1 MISRNPIAT
10 IHQDALDQGSTAA
23 LRLNAQEITLE
34 IHKGSR
40 LVFLTD
46 PFGLAVESYKLLRT
60 RLCAMSPGGGEVL
73 VTSPNAGDGKTLTAA
88 NLAWSLADS
97 GKWTCLVDLD
107 FRAPG
112 MGRSLNR
119 EISADEDGVAEVLQ
133 GSAVLSNA
141 IRRVSGTSL
150 HILGIKEPQPS
161 SSRFLAP
168 ETIRPMLTKLRDIFE
183 WVILDMPPAIPMSDV
198 AEVLPHVDGA
208 LMVVR
213 SGKTNKSLLQPTI
226 DLLGSKLWGAV
237 LNDAV
242 INGSEYYYGYYG
254 YGDRSKRK
262 G

>member
-10 IHQDALDQGSTAA
+10 IHQDALDQCSTAA
-23 LRLNAQEITLE
+23 LRLNAREITPE

-40 LVFLTD
+40 LVFVTD

-60 RLCAMSPGGGEVL
+60 RLCAMSPTGGAVL
-73 VTSPNAGDGKTLTAA
+73 VTSPNAGDGKTLTAT

-112 MGRSLNR
+112 MGRSLNY
-119 EISADEDGVAEVLQ
+119 EIFPDDDGVSEVLR
-133 GSAVLSNA
+133 GSSTLSKA

-150 HILGIKEPQPS
+150 HVLGIKEPQPS
-161 SSRFLAP
+161 SSEFLAP
-168 ETIRPMLTKLRDIFE
+168 ETIRPMLTKLRDTFE

-198 AEVLPHVDGA
+198 VEVLPHVDGA

-237 LNDAV
+237 LNDAL
-242 INGSEYYYGYYG
+242 ITGGEYYYGYYG

>member
-1 MISRNPIAT
+1 MIARNPIAT
-10 IHQDALDQGSTAA
+10 FDHDPRAQDPGASLWLNLQRDFLIHA
-23 LRLNAQEITLE
+23 
-34 IHKGSR
+34 GSR

-46 PFGLAVESYKLLRT
+46 PHGLAVESYKLLRT
-60 RLCAMSPGGGEVL
+60 RLCAMSPNRGVLL
-73 VTSPNAGDGKTLTAA
+73 VTSPNAGDGKTLTST

-97 GKWTCLVDLD
+97 GKHTCLVDLD

-112 MGRSLNR
+112 MGRSMNY
-119 EISADEDGVAEVLQ
+119 EILADEDGVAEVLQ
-133 GSAVLSNA
+133 GSSALSKA

-150 HILGIKEPQPS
+150 HVLGIKEPQPS
-161 SSRFLAP
+161 SSQFLAP

-198 AEVLPHVDGA
+198 SEVLPHVDGA